1 MPRQIKFRIWDKQL
15 EAFVCESEYLGSSN
29 GLFEKDFPIWRQAV
43 NRNFD
48 SCEDFE
54 KFCAENFVIQ
64 QFTGL
69 LDKNNKE
76 IYEGDIVEF
85 YSGYPNQN
93 DNSFYKSKA
102 EVKFENGAFWPRPI
116 LEHNDDDTWYN
127 YELKDLKVI
136 GNIFET
142 PELLK

>member
-1 MPRQIKFRIWDKQL
+1 MSRQIKFRVWDGESYLPSSDGLSFKPKFLLKGEWGVHGFLQRP
-15 EAFVCESEYLGSSN
+15 EMGFV
-29 GLFEKDFPIWRQAV
+29 V
-43 NRNFD
+43 
-48 SCEDFE
+48 
-54 KFCAENFVIQ
+54 Q

-76 IYEGDIVEF
+76 IFEGDIVEF

-136 GNIFET
+136 GNIFEN